1 MTQPAHA
8 TIATFR
14 MDRARE
20 AEQKDGLRRMIVPG
34 VRKSPGFVT
43 GHWTLDRE
51 LSESVALITFDS
63 REHAEA
69 FAVNVRANA
78 ANQAAV
84 GIELL
89 SIRVVEVSASA

>member
-1 MTQPAHA
+1 MTQPTHA

-20 AEQKDGLRRMIVPG
+20 AEQHEGLRRVIVPG
-34 VRKSPGFVT
+34 VCKSPGFLT

-51 LSESVALITFDS
+51 LSESVALITFDC

-84 GIELL
+84 GIELV
-89 SIRVVEVSASA
+89 SIRVVEVSANA